1 MSGHE
6 TNSSY

>member
-6 TNSSY
+6 TGEGG